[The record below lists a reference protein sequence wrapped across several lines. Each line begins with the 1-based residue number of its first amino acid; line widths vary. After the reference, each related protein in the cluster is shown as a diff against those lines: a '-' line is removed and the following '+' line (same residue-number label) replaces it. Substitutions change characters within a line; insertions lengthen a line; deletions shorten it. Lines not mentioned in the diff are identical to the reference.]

1 MKFSQSPGFSHF
13 PSERVPNHENFT
25 QNVHMPLRGGALRA
39 PRFWDW
45 LGKGH
50 PLPLLNVICKFP
62 REAGRKIFI
71 QKPWKSGKNQQK
83 TMKIKENTLLFA
95 YFWLKPM
102 EMDRRPIWFQ
112 WF

>member
-50 PLPLLNVICKFP
+50 PLPLLNVMCKFP
-62 REAGRKIFI
+62 REAGRKIFL
-71 QKPWKSGKNQQK
+71 QKPWKSGQNPQKNH
-83 TMKIKENTLLFA
+83 EN
-95 YFWLKPM
+95 
-102 EMDRRPIWFQ
+102 Q
-112 WF
+112 